1 MLIPHAIYKEYHI
14 FMQLPYCCEST
25 CYLLDFYIDLFL
37 SILVAYMSTSI
48 NGGPGCLMLRCPDP
62 SCGAAIGQ
70 DMINLLVSEEDKE
83 KYARYL
89 LRSYIED
96 NRKV

>member
-1 MLIPHAIYKEYHI
+1 
-14 FMQLPYCCEST
+14 
-25 CYLLDFYIDLFL
+25 
-37 SILVAYMSTSI
+37 
-48 NGGPGCLMLRCPDP
+48 MLRCPDP

-70 DMINLLVSEEDKE
+70 DMIDKLATEEDKE

-96 NRKV
+96 NRKVNLRFKLQMPALRLLLFHWTFSYMHP